1 MFFIIFLTLS
11 SVIHLLFF
19 FISSKSSFEGEPLST
34 DAGKQIQAINNFSK
48 WKYISDLH
56 KFSKGKSRMKDIGVI
71 FILLIHKIFPK
82 FYSFTKVT
90 TAILFAN
97 FLSTIVFFFLI
108 AKIFNEQTA
117 LFCSII
123 YLFSF
128 WPYMIILQ
136 GGFHI
141 VSQLFSLLTIL
152 ILFDANSLFSFFL
165 AGFFM
170 CCAMFSSASS
180 RKFYLLIYSCL
191 FFKFIDPL
199 NLENFYVNKIIF
211 ILILFLL
218 TILIWKSK
226 FYFPI
231 LHNLSTKIFNQTI
244 SFNYFSKIFSQLL
257 KTTIII
263 FFPLIVIFILTNGS
277 SAFFYTM
284 IFFLL
289 GLFVAFLIINYP
301 VSLENIVG
309 YLRYTDMSDAG
320 HFHKIKNYFNKINE
334 KIISGMRAEKSGIL
348 WIIKYLFLVIRYEIF
363 LLLFLSY
370 FYFYFNGNLINY
382 ILVLIISLSPVI
394 IGEISKGPQ
403 IGRSY
408 YPFFIG
414 FVFFIGF
421 IYFNISS
428 PIYIYLIIFLGSVYN
443 FYLLFNYI
451 IPERIAVYKL
461 MKYLKKEKISE
472 LYIYNSKFYDWVIP
486 PLKDML
492 PSLKVKYI
500 NTHDECFNKHL
511 LIPGQCHKVVNNFG
525 ISEKDFDLDKAFIND
540 VNSGFY
546 DKNILL
552 KLKNTGTS
560 KFWMHEDEVS
570 SYRYLLLKDIRQNDI
585 DKSFLKL
592 IYIVKK

>member
-1 MFFIIFLTLS
+1 MFFIILLTLS

-19 FISSKSSFEGEPLST
+19 FISSKSSFEGEPFST

-56 KFSKGKSRMKDIGVI
+56 KFSNGKSRMKDIGVI

-90 TAILFAN
+90 TAILLAN
-97 FLSTIVFFFLI
+97 FLSTIIFFFLI

-128 WPYMIILQ
+128 WPYMIILH

-165 AGFFM
+165 AGLFM
-170 CCAMFSSASS
+170 CCTMFSSASS

-199 NLENFYVNKIIF
+199 KLESFHNYKS

-218 TILIWKSK
+218 TILLWKSK

-231 LHNLSTKIFNQTI
+231 LHNLLIKIFNKTI
-244 SFNYFSKIFSQLL
+244 SFNYFSKIFSQFL
-257 KTTIII
+257 KTIILI
-263 FFPLIVIFILTNGS
+263 FFPLIVIFILTNDS
-277 SAFFYTM
+277 SSFFYTM
-284 IFFLL
+284 AFFLL
-289 GLFVAFLIINYP
+289 GSFVAFLIINYP
-301 VSLENIVG
+301 VSLENIIG
-309 YLRYTDMSDAG
+309 YLRYTDMSDVA
-320 HFHKIKNYFNKINE
+320 HFNKIKNYFDKINE
-334 KIISGMRAEKSGIL
+334 KIINGMRAEKSGIL
-348 WIIKYLFLVIRYEIF
+348 WIVKYLFLIIRYEIF
-363 LLLFLSY
+363 LLLLLSF
-370 FYFYFNGNLINY
+370 FYFYLNGSLINY
-382 ILVLIISLSPVI
+382 ILVLVISLTPII

-428 PIYIYLIIFLGSVYN
+428 STYLYMIVFLGSVYN
-443 FYLLFNYI
+443 FYLLFTFI
-451 IPERIAVYKL
+451 IPERTAVYKL
-461 MKYLKKEKISE
+461 MKYLKKEKIRE
-472 LYIYNSKFYDWVIP
+472 IYIYNSKFYDWVIP

-492 PSLKVKYI
+492 PSLKVRYI
-500 NTHDECFNKHL
+500 NTHDECLNKHL
-511 LIPGQCHKVVNNFG
+511 LIPGQSHKVVNNFG
-525 ISEKDFDLDKAFIND
+525 ISEDDFDLDKVFIND
-540 VNSGFY
+540 VNSGTY

-552 KLKNTGTS
+552 KLKNMGTS

-570 SYRYLLLKDIRQNDI
+570 SYRYLLLKDISQNDI

-592 IYIVKK
+592 IYINKT

>member
-1 MFFIIFLTLS
+1 MFFIILLTLS

-19 FISSKSSFEGEPLST
+19 FISSKSSFEGEPFST

-56 KFSKGKSRMKDIGVI
+56 KFSNGKSRMKDIGVI

-90 TAILFAN
+90 TAILLAN
-97 FLSTIVFFFLI
+97 FLSTIIFFFLI
-108 AKIFNEQTA
+108 AKIFNQQTA

-128 WPYMIILQ
+128 WPYMIILH

-165 AGFFM
+165 AGLFM
-170 CCAMFSSASS
+170 CCTMFSSASS

-199 NLENFYVNKIIF
+199 KLESFHNYKS

-218 TILIWKSK
+218 TILLWKSK

-231 LHNLSTKIFNQTI
+231 LHNLLIKIFNKTI
-244 SFNYFSKIFSQLL
+244 SFNYFSKIFSQFL
-257 KTTIII
+257 KTIILI
-263 FFPLIVIFILTNGS
+263 FFPLIVIFILTNDS
-277 SAFFYTM
+277 SSFFYIM
-284 IFFLL
+284 AFFLL
-289 GLFVAFLIINYP
+289 GSFVAFLIINYP
-301 VSLENIVG
+301 VSLENIIG
-309 YLRYTDMSDAG
+309 YLRYTDMSDVA
-320 HFHKIKNYFNKINE
+320 HFNKIKNYFDKINE
-334 KIISGMRAEKSGIL
+334 KIINGMRAEKSGIL
-348 WIIKYLFLVIRYEIF
+348 WIVKYLFLIIRYEIF
-363 LLLFLSY
+363 LLLLLSF
-370 FYFYFNGNLINY
+370 FYFYLNGSLINY
-382 ILVLIISLSPVI
+382 ILVLVISLTPII

-428 PIYIYLIIFLGSVYN
+428 STYLYMIVFLGSVYN
-443 FYLLFNYI
+443 FYLLFTFI
-451 IPERIAVYKL
+451 IPERTAVYKL
-461 MKYLKKEKISE
+461 MKYLKKEKIRE
-472 LYIYNSKFYDWVIP
+472 IYIYNSKFYDWVIP

-492 PSLKVKYI
+492 PSLKVRYI
-500 NTHDECFNKHL
+500 NTHDECLNKHL
-511 LIPGQCHKVVNNFG
+511 LIPGQSHKVVNNFG
-525 ISEKDFDLDKAFIND
+525 ISEDDFDLDKVFIND
-540 VNSGFY
+540 VNSGTY

-552 KLKNTGTS
+552 KLKNMGTS

-570 SYRYLLLKDIRQNDI
+570 SYRYLLLKDISQNDI

-592 IYIVKK
+592 IYINKT